1 MICST
6 QVTRPFASSVA
17 CAAFLLLLM
26 TGESGAEGTVLNVRA
41 IQRPGTKLIDIDYHL
56 EDASDPVTVRVH
68 ISSND
73 GKTFEVPKTSLS
85 GAFGAGMTTG
95 MNKRIT
101 WNAGVDWNGKIS
113 PEMRFAVDPRPG
125 ERKLSNRTYVD
136 SESPSD
142 RPPVLKDSQQSSSR
156 RYISFETEEQSLER
170 PESGS
175 VPVYLQ
181 VKVPE
186 FAARNGGWGQ
196 RQVGLGCFYGMEINA
211 SGIFSDAKIYYK
223 VGGGIP
229 SPRTP
234 GKVWKPTSFNSIIN
248 VQLTDETY
256 YFKIVLGSG
265 EFAGVF
271 DRPLKVS
278 ASFKSARL
286 CDSSGEPVTALNP
299 AGDMWVLNHGKND
312 GENSFRKMNRAVNA
326 GAGPTQVVS
335 MDWASGASGDYFD
348 LGAGRYFVNLGKN
361 MAGLLKDQGFPG
373 GRVHWVGHS
382 WGANVGYETARSMGR
397 VNRYVALDPAIEAPG
412 YDDDRVDF
420 GAVSRRSTGV
430 KGGDS
435 LRGILGSESKTI
447 TTDCAIR
454 LFSTSHEGDEKDA
467 RFYHSVP
474 RDWFIRA
481 MSSDSGVYWPFF
493 KSQILRDG
501 ESPDTPWTTDGTISG
516 FDMEVYG
523 KTSSEGNGRF
533 LETRF
538 IVFKGYKGLMEAR
551 AKAAVVGPPTWT
563 YSRRDD

>member
-6 QVTRPFASSVA
+6 RVTRPFAPSAA
-17 CAAFLLLLM
+17 CAAFLLVLM
-26 TGESGAEGTVLNVRA
+26 TGESGAEATVFNVRA
-41 IQRPGTKLIDIDYHL
+41 IQRLGTKLIDIDYHL
-56 EDASDPVTVRVH
+56 SDASDPVTVRVH

-95 MNKRIT
+95 RNKRIT

-113 PEMRFAVDPRPG
+113 PEMRFVVDPGPG
-125 ERKLSNRTYVD
+125 EGTSSNRTYVD
-136 SESPSD
+136 SEWPIK
-142 RPPVLKDSQQSSSR
+142 RPPVLKDSRRSSSR
-156 RYISFETEEQSLER
+156 RYISFETEEQTLER
-170 PESGS
+170 PDSGS

-186 FAARNGGWGQ
+186 FAARNGGWGE
-196 RQVGLGCFYGMEINA
+196 RQVGLGCFYGLEINA
-211 SGIFSDAKIYYK
+211 SGVFPDAKIYYK
-223 VGGGIP
+223 VGGEIP
-229 SPRTP
+229 SPRTL
-234 GKVWKPTSFNSIIN
+234 GKEWKPTSFNSIIN
-248 VQLTDETY
+248 VPLTDKTY

-265 EFAGVF
+265 EVAGAF

-286 CDSSGEPVTALNP
+286 CDSSGAPVTMLNP
-299 AGDMWVLNHGKND
+299 AGDLWVLAHGRND
-312 GENSFRKMNRAVNA
+312 GENSFRRMNQVVNA
-326 GAGPTQVVS
+326 GAGPTQVAS

-361 MAGLLKDQGFPG
+361 LAGLLKNQGFPG
-373 GRVHWVGHS
+373 WKVHWVGHS

-412 YDDDRVDF
+412 YNDDRVDF
-420 GAVSRRSTGV
+420 GAVSRRSTGI

-435 LRGILGSESKTI
+435 LRGILGSESKTA
-447 TTDCAIR
+447 TTGCAIR
-454 LFSTSHEGDEKDA
+454 LFSTSHSGDEKDA
-467 RFYHSVP
+467 RFYHFVP

-501 ESPDTPWTTDGTISG
+501 ESPDTPWTASGKISG

-523 KTSSEGNGRF
+523 KTSSENNGQF

-538 IVFKGYKGLMEAR
+538 IVFKGTKGLMEAR
-551 AKAAVVGPPTWT
+551 AKAELLGPPTWI
-563 YSRRDD
+563 YSRRED